1 MEGGRRGG
9 DLRWQRQLGDGGVTK
24 VDRWRGAAAVAVT
37 AASAAATTMSSWSGQ
52 GVAAV
57 AARIHATAA
66 AMLTAVGLFP

>member
-24 VDRWRGAAAVAVT
+24 VDRWCGAAAVAVT
-37 AASAAATTMSSWSGQ
+37 AAAAATTMSSWSGQ